1 LVEMLLPRFVQ
12 EGKKYATIAIGC
24 TGGRHRSVYLVEKLA
39 ARLNSRPEALRAAGQ
54 AGGWR
59 LHVMHRELTREGSA
73 AMTQVGVT
81 LMGAARGVGGQGEA
95 MIDRP
100 APGRDGADGGVVTDD
115 SLGAWPLP
123 AQAQEA

>member
-1 LVEMLLPRFVQ
+1 
-12 EGKKYATIAIGC
+12 
-24 TGGRHRSVYLVEKLA
+24 VYLVEKLA

-81 LMGAARGVGGQGEA
+81 LMGATRGVGGQGEA